1 MDQIVSRLP
10 NPIALLESMQ
20 GWGRRNRIKIAGFA
34 AGSLGTFILTTF
46 LVVAITGVPF
56 GGERLDPDRATV
68 YPNY

>member
-10 NPIALLESMQ
+10 NPIALVESLH
-20 GWGRRNRIKIAGFA
+20 GWSIRNRVKIAGFA

-56 GGERLDPDRATV
+56 GGERLDPDRTTV

>member
-10 NPIALLESMQ
+10 NPAALVESLQ
-20 GWGRRNRIKIAGFA
+20 VWGHRNRVKIAGFV

-56 GGERLDPDRATV
+56 GGERLSPERTTV